1 MKITLSNIEA
11 VDTLIAHKV
20 LGERCFNHVREGTKA
35 LVSWLEDLEDDTG
48 EEMELDPVALR
59 CQFSLYTHSEAE
71 EAWCIDTSDA
81 ETPEQLKEMIT
92 DYLNDHTI
100 VIPVD
105 DNNLIVAEF

>member
-1 MKITLSNIEA
+1 MKTTLSNSQV
-11 VDTLIAHKV
+11 VDILLDHNV
-20 LGERCFNHVREGTKA
+20 LGGRHEDKVIEGTFS
-35 LVSWLEDLEDDTG
+35 LVGWLEDLEEDTG
-48 EEMELDPVALR
+48 EEIELDPVGLR

-71 EAWCIDTSDA
+71 ENWCIDTSGA

-105 DNNLIVAEF
+105 DNNLIISEF